1 MTFTANPNDHGYE
14 ETPPNGAEPRERAMT
29 RMKLIALAGV
39 LAALMGTATMA
50 AAGGGLERLYVLD
63 CGTNL
68 GKDQSRWSPGV
79 NEGKPIDFSDNCY
92 LIRHAKGLLLWDTGI
107 PDAVAAMPD
116 GMVVANGA
124 IIQRRAK
131 TLAAQLAEIGVKPA
145 DVTYVAVSHT
155 HGDHVG
161 NLPLFPSST
170 ILIQGAEYDWAMTQ
184 PTKPAFAATQKIEK
198 LTGDRDV
205 FGDGSVTILSTPGHT
220 PGHQALLVQLPRT
233 GAIILS
239 GDAVHFRDNWENRRV
254 PSMNSNRDQ
263 TLASMER
270 IATVLE
276 EKKAQLWI
284 NHDKPQSAGLRH
296 APAYY
301 E

>member
-1 MTFTANPNDHGYE
+1 MS
-14 ETPPNGAEPRERAMT
+14 RKR
-29 RMKLIALAGV
+29 LIALTGIV
-39 LAALMGTATMA
+39 AALAWTVALAGA
-50 AAGGGLERLYVLD
+50 AGGLERLYVLD
-63 CGTNL
+63 CGQNI

-79 NEGKPIDFSDNCY
+79 NEGKSIEFSDNCY

-124 IIQRRAK
+124 ITQRRAK

-145 DVTYVAVSHT
+145 DITYVAVSHT

-161 NLPLFPSST
+161 NVALFPSST
-170 ILIQGAEYDWAMTQ
+170 ILIQGTEYEWAMTQ
-184 PTKPAFAATQKIEK
+184 PVKPAFAATQPIEK

-205 FGDGSVTILSTPGHT
+205 FGDGSVMILSTPGHT
-220 PGHQALLVQLPRT
+220 PGHQSLLVVLAKT
-233 GAIILS
+233 GPVLLS
-239 GDAVHFRDNWENRRV
+239 GDAVHIRDNWENRRV
-254 PSMNSNRDQ
+254 PSMNTNREQ
-263 TLASMER
+263 TLASMQR
-270 IATVLE
+270 IASVLE
-276 EKKAQLWI
+276 TRKAQLWI
-284 NHDKPQSAGLRH
+284 NHDKAQSAQLRY

>member
-1 MTFTANPNDHGYE
+1 MSRTRLIVLTAIV
-14 ETPPNGAEPRERAMT
+14 A
-29 RMKLIALAGV
+29 ALAWTAV
-39 LAALMGTATMA
+39 LAGA
-50 AAGGGLERLYVLD
+50 AGGLERLYVLD
-63 CGTNL
+63 CGQNI

-79 NEGKPIDFSDNCY
+79 NEGKSIEFSDNCY

-124 IIQRRAK
+124 ITQRRAK

-145 DVTYVAVSHT
+145 DITYVALSHT

-161 NLPLFPSST
+161 NVALFPSST

-184 PTKPAFAATQKIEK
+184 PAKPAFEPTQTIEK

-205 FGDGSVTILSTPGHT
+205 FGDGSVMILSTPGHT
-220 PGHQALLVQLPRT
+220 PGHQSLLVVLAKT
-233 GAIILS
+233 GPVLLS
-239 GDAVHFRDNWENRRV
+239 GDAVHFRDNWDNRRV
-254 PSMNSNRDQ
+254 PSMNVNREQ
-263 TLASMER
+263 TLASMQR
-270 IATVLE
+270 IAGVMETR
-276 EKKAQLWI
+276 KAQLWI
-284 NHDKPQSAGLRH
+284 NHDKDQSAQLRH

>member
-1 MTFTANPNDHGYE
+1 MS
-14 ETPPNGAEPRERAMT
+14 RT
-29 RMKLIALAGV
+29 RSIALTAIVAALAWTAV
-39 LAALMGTATMA
+39 LAG
-50 AAGGGLERLYVLD
+50 AAGGLDRLYVLD
-63 CGTNL
+63 CGQNI

-79 NEGKPIDFSDNCY
+79 NEGKSIEFSDNCY

-124 IIQRRAK
+124 ITQRRAK
-131 TLAAQLAEIGVKPA
+131 TLAAQLVEIGVKPA
-145 DVTYVAVSHT
+145 DIAYVAVSHT

-161 NLPLFPSST
+161 NLALFPSST
-170 ILIQGAEYDWAMTQ
+170 ILIQGTEYEWAMTQ
-184 PTKPAFAATQKIEK
+184 PVKPAFAATQPIEK

-205 FGDGSVTILSTPGHT
+205 FGDGSVMILSTPGHT
-220 PGHQALLVQLPRT
+220 PGHQSLLVVLAKSGPVL
-233 GAIILS
+233 LS

-254 PSMNSNRDQ
+254 PSMNTNREQ
-263 TLASMER
+263 TLASMQR
-270 IATVLE
+270 IASVMETR
-276 EKKAQLWI
+276 KAQLWI
-284 NHDKPQSAGLRH
+284 NHDKAQSAQLRY

>member
-1 MTFTANPNDHGYE
+1 MS
-14 ETPPNGAEPRERAMT
+14 RT
-29 RMKLIALAGV
+29 RSIALTGIVAALAWTAV
-39 LAALMGTATMA
+39 LAGA
-50 AAGGGLERLYVLD
+50 AGGLERLYVLD
-63 CGTNL
+63 CGQNI

-79 NEGKPIDFSDNCY
+79 NEGKSIEFSDNCY

-124 IIQRRAK
+124 ITQRRAK
-131 TLAAQLAEIGVKPA
+131 TLAAQLVEIGVKPA
-145 DVTYVAVSHT
+145 DITYVAVSHT

-161 NLPLFPSST
+161 NVALFPSST
-170 ILIQGAEYDWAMTQ
+170 ILIQGAEYEWAMTQ
-184 PTKPAFAATQKIEK
+184 PAKPAFAPTQPIEK

-220 PGHQALLVQLPRT
+220 PGHQSLLVVLANSGPVL
-233 GAIILS
+233 LS

-254 PSMNSNRDQ
+254 PSMNTNREQ
-263 TLASMER
+263 TLVSMQR
-270 IATVLE
+270 IASVMETR
-276 EKKAQLWI
+276 KAQLWI
-284 NHDKPQSAGLRH
+284 NHDKAQSAQLRY